1 VAEQLRSNS
10 RLAAI
15 QSLAE
20 ATFKQLI
27 RDPALLLIALAALV
41 LIVLAPTYAVFH
53 FDEGPKVM
61 VDTGL
66 STALLAGLLV
76 ALLGPARAVAY
87 ELEDR
92 TALTL
97 LSKPVSRMT
106 LVFGKYLG
114 ILGALGVLLA
124 PLVLA
129 VLYIVRISEIG
140 EEQVYS
146 EALVEGAGAR
156 QASEVTVMYLTLAA
170 GAVAAVVAAWVVKR
184 HRAGAAYVAVMGA
197 ALAGVILGGSPESW
211 RWSVA
216 AAGVLVGL
224 EAAVVAAVAL
234 AAAVRLGAVGTLCA
248 GLGVM
253 IAGHVRALA
262 GTTGGGGILGVV
274 GSAVPGLEV
283 LSVLEPA
290 AAGAPIRALYVAW
303 AAVYATMYAAAA
315 LQVGA
320 ALMHGREVA

>member
-1 VAEQLRSNS
+1 MAKQRATHS

-15 QSLAE
+15 QSLAA

-27 RDPALLLIALAALV
+27 RDPALLLIALAALI

-114 ILGALGVLLA
+114 ILGALAVLLA

-140 EEQVYS
+140 EEEVYS
-146 EALVEGAGAR
+146 EALVRGAGATH
-156 QASEVTVMYLTLAA
+156 AAELTVMYLTLAA
-170 GAVAAVVAAWVVKR
+170 GGVAAVVAAWVVKR
-184 HRAGAAYVAVMGA
+184 HRAGAAYLAVMGA
-197 ALAGVILGGSPESW
+197 GLAGVVLGGRPESW

-216 AAGVLVGL
+216 AAGALVGL

-248 GLGVM
+248 GLAVM

-262 GTTGGGGILGVV
+262 GTAGGGGILGIV

-283 LSVLEPA
+283 LNALEPA